1 MILKNLLKYLTVYQL
16 FKKNKK
22 MDKQTMKKRVNMF
35 ENMKQLKGDERLSF
49 LKNCP
54 DECIHALCE
63 ICFNLLQQTIKLK
76 KDKKH
81 RLKQKL
87 KPIRV
92 DVRKLADSKL
102 SVKSKRKLLTKPQVG
117 HGIFTILAGTVL
129 PALIS
134 ALTSR

>member
-1 MILKNLLKYLTVYQL
+1 
-16 FKKNKK
+16 
-22 MDKQTMKKRVNMF
+22 MDKQSLRKRIATLQ
-35 ENMKQLKGDERLSF
+35 NMKQLKKAERLSF

-63 ICFNLLQQTIKLK
+63 VCFNLLHQTINLEKNK
-76 KDKKH
+76 KT

-92 DVRKLADSKL
+92 DLRKLADSKL
-102 SVKSKRKLLTKPQVG
+102 SVKSKRRILRKPQVG
-117 HGIFTILAGTVL
+117 NGILGILATTIL

-134 ALTSR
+134 ALTSK

>member
-1 MILKNLLKYLTVYQL
+1 MEILLKQL
-16 FKKNKK
+16 LQPYIQNK
-22 MDKQTMKKRVNMF
+22 MDKQSLRKRVDTLNNM
-35 ENMKQLKGDERLSF
+35 NQLKKAERLSF

-63 ICFNLLQQTIKLK
+63 VCFNLLHQTIKLG
-76 KDKKH
+76 KDKKY

-92 DVRKLADSKL
+92 DLRKLADSKL
-102 SVKSKRKLLTKPQVG
+102 SVKSKRRILRKPQVG
-117 HGIFTILAGTVL
+117 NGILGILATTIL

-134 ALTSR
+134 ALTSK

>member
-1 MILKNLLKYLTVYQL
+1 
-16 FKKNKK
+16 
-22 MDKQTMKKRVNMF
+22 MDKQSLRKRIATLQ
-35 ENMKQLKGDERLSF
+35 NMKQLKKAERLSF

-63 ICFNLLQQTIKLK
+63 VCFNLLHQTIKLG
-76 KDKKH
+76 KDKKY

-92 DVRKLADSKL
+92 DLRKLADSKL
-102 SVKSKRKLLTKPQVG
+102 SVKSKRRILRKPQVG
-117 HGIFTILAGTVL
+117 NGILSILATTIL

-134 ALTSR
+134 ALTSK

>member
-1 MILKNLLKYLTVYQL
+1 MEILLKELLQPYIQ
-16 FKKNKK
+16 NK
-22 MDKQTMKKRVNMF
+22 MDKQSLRKRVDTLNNM
-35 ENMKQLKGDERLSF
+35 NQLKKAERLSF

-63 ICFNLLQQTIKLK
+63 VCFNLLHQTIKLG
-76 KDKKH
+76 KDKKY

-92 DVRKLADSKL
+92 DLRKLADSKL
-102 SVKSKRKLLTKPQVG
+102 SVKSKRRILRKPQVG
-117 HGIFTILAGTVL
+117 NGILGILATTIL

-134 ALTSR
+134 ALTSK